1 MRVCAC
7 MCVATD
13 LGHGGTGEVSD
24 YHSELL
30 SRGTRSPDHLRH
42 YQDGHLWERAQM
54 GGGRQEIRWYVGSHV
69 GMFTR
74 SGRADL
80 QTYRPNLK
88 LPGGVQCLDVLW

>member
-1 MRVCAC
+1 
-7 MCVATD
+7 
-13 LGHGGTGEVSD
+13 
-24 YHSELL
+24 
-30 SRGTRSPDHLRH
+30 
-42 YQDGHLWERAQM
+42 M

-88 LPGGVQCLDVLW
+88 LPGGVQCLDVL